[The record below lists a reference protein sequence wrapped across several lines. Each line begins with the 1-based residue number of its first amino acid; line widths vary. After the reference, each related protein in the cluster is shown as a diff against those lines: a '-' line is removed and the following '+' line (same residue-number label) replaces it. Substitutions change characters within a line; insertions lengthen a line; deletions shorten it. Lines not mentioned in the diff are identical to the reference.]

1 MHLIVCLDDNNG
13 MAFNHR
19 RQTRD
24 RELIRKMLDTVNGNP
39 IWMSPYSYKMFLDAP
54 EGAVIPN
61 ENYLEEAGE
70 GDFCFAELEN
80 LEEIMHK
87 VKSLIIF
94 RWNRVYPAD
103 TWLPVDLSSWRK
115 YFSEDFEG
123 SSHEKITKEM
133 YVKNDENNE

>member
-1 MHLIVCLDDNNG
+1 MHLIMCLDNNNG

-24 RELIRKMLDTVNGNP
+24 RLLNKKMIETVNGNP
-39 IWMSPYSYKMFLDAP
+39 IWMSPYSHKMFLDAP
-54 EGAVIPN
+54 EGTVIAS
-61 ENYLEEAGE
+61 ENYLSEAGAD
-70 GDFCFAELEN
+70 DFCFVELED
-80 LEEIMHK
+80 LAEIMPK

-103 TWLPVDLSSWRK
+103 TWFPDDLSSWRK

-133 YVKNDENNE
+133 YVRNDENKE